1 MRKGLVSALLAGVML
16 ATVTTTAASA
26 KPDPQPAAPTPV
38 SWAACGDHGGEC
50 ATIKVPVDYAN
61 PSGPTLDLAIGRL
74 KALNPAKRIG
84 VLIVHPGGP
93 DASGINPFILRN
105 AIPAESALRQYFDLV
120 SVDPRGVARS
130 NPIQCDRDLVEQM
143 PVTYPADE
151 SEYEAWLA
159 YNAKLSQNCRERTGP
174 VFDHVDTTSA
184 ARDVDAIRA
193 ALGERQ
199 ISFFAISYGT
209 QVGQQYA
216 ELFPRNLRAMAIDS
230 NMDHSI
236 TSAFRYLQ
244 TTTEDFE
251 GSFKAFVT
259 WCGETQACPLNGE
272 NVTAIW
278 DGLHR
283 KAAEG
288 TLKDPSTGEPITAE
302 QLRMFLFDGMYDP
315 AGNWFEVATT
325 LEALDAGKP
334 ATLRAFATP
343 KAETVSY
350 AYPAIWCSDWKWQIS
365 SFRELDQYRKA
376 LEALYP
382 HTKLSPFWSDV
393 VYCLGWQGKVTNPQ
407 HRLDISGAPPVLLPK
422 ARRDVGT
429 PAAWNYAAA
438 AQIPNVRILEYDGVG
453 HGQYRNS
460 TCARN
465 HIETYLTSL
474 KLPPNGTHCAPEY
487 PSQPPTSVRRPQ
499 EERPLS
505 VTARP
510 LH

>member
-1 MRKGLVSALLAGVML
+1 MRKRLVSALLAGL
-16 ATVTTTAASA
+16 ALVTATATAASA
-26 KPDPQPAAPTPV
+26 KPKPQVTAPAPV
-38 SWAACGDHGGEC
+38 SWEACGDYGGEC

-61 PSGPTLDLAIGRL
+61 PSGASLDLAIGRL

-93 DASGINPFILRN
+93 GASGINPFILHN

-130 NPIQCDRDLVEQM
+130 NPIQCDLDVVEQG
-143 PVTYPADE
+143 PLTYPASQ
-151 SEYEAWLA
+151 SEYQAWLA
-159 YNAKLSQNCRERTGP
+159 YNAKLAQNCRERTGP

-184 ARDVDAIRA
+184 ARDVDSIRA

-199 ISFFAISYGT
+199 LSFFAISYGT

-251 GSFKAFVT
+251 GSFKAFAR
-259 WCGETQACPLNGE
+259 WCGQTQSCPLHGQD
-272 NVTAIW
+272 VTALW

-283 KAAEG
+283 KAADG
-288 TLKDPSTGEPITAE
+288 TLKDPSTGDPITAE
-302 QLRMFLFDGMYDP
+302 QLRVFLFDGMYDP
-315 AGNWFEVATT
+315 AGSWFDVATT
-325 LEALDAGKP
+325 LKALQAGK
-334 ATLRAFATP
+334 AAQLRTVATP
-343 KAETVSY
+343 KAETVNY
-350 AYPAIWCSDWKWQIS
+350 AYPAIWCSDWKWQVS
-365 SFRELDQYRKA
+365 GFKELDQYRKR

-393 VYCLGWQGKVTNPQ
+393 MSCLNWQGKVTNPQ
-407 HRLDISGAPPVLLPK
+407 HRLDISGTQPTLLPK
-422 ARRDVGT
+422 ARYDVGT

-438 AQIPNVRILEYDGVG
+438 AQIPKTTILEYDGVG

-460 TCARN
+460 TCART

-474 KLPPNGTHCAPEY
+474 KLPPSGTHCAPEY
-487 PSQPPTSVRRPQ
+487 PSQPPASVRAT

-505 VTARP
+505 VTGRP

>member
-1 MRKGLVSALLAGVML
+1 MRKGIISTLLAGLVL
-16 ATVTTTAASA
+16 AASTGGVA
-26 KPDPQPAAPTPV
+26 WAEPSTPAPIG
-38 SWAACGDHGGEC
+38 WAACGDYGGEC

-61 PSGPTLDLAIGRL
+61 PSGATLDLAIGRL

-84 VLIVHPGGP
+84 VLVVHPGGP
-93 DASGINPFILRN
+93 DASGINPFILHN

-130 NPIQCDRDLVEQM
+130 NPVQCDVDLLDQM
-143 PVTYPADE
+143 PGTYPASE
-151 SEYEAWLA
+151 SEYQGWLA

-174 VFDHVDTTSA
+174 LYDHVDTTNA
-184 ARDVDAIRA
+184 ARDVDSIRA
-193 ALGERQ
+193 ALGEKQ
-199 ISFFAISYGT
+199 ISFFALSYGT

-216 ELFPRNLRAMAIDS
+216 ELFPQNIRAMAIDS

-251 GSFKAFVT
+251 GSFKAFVK
-259 WCGETQACPLNGE
+259 WCGETEACPLNGE

-288 TLKDPSTGEPITAE
+288 TLKDPATGEPITAE
-302 QLRMFLFDGMYDP
+302 TLRTFLFDGMYDP
-315 AGNWFEVATT
+315 AGSWFDVATT
-325 LEALDAGKP
+325 LKDLQAGKAAKLP
-334 ATLRAFATP
+334 TVAKL
-343 KAETVSY
+343 KAETASY
-350 AYPAIWCSDWKWQIS
+350 AYQAIWCSDWKWQVTG
-365 SFRELDQYRKA
+365 FKQLDQYRRQ

-393 VYCLGWQGKVTNPQ
+393 VLCLGRQGKVSNPQ

-422 ARRDVGT
+422 ARYDVGT
-429 PAAWNYAAA
+429 PAAWNYGTA
-438 AQIPNVRILEYDGVG
+438 AQIPRVRVLEYDGVG

-474 KLPPNGTHCAPEY
+474 KLPPGGTHCAPEY
-487 PSQPPTSVRRPQ
+487 PTQPPASVRAAEDRPV
-499 EERPLS
+499 S
-505 VTARP
+505 VTGRP